1 MVKMPYN
8 ISYVNLLQLRNM
20 PEVITKLIIITI
32 YFNYYFVH
40 LGYLNFLY
48 SVITSLS
55 NQYAGKNTAN
65 K

>member
-1 MVKMPYN
+1 MVQMSFN

-40 LGYLNFLY
+40 LGYLHFLY

-55 NQYAGKNTAN
+55 NQYAGKNIAN

>member
-32 YFNYYFVH
+32 YFDYYFEH
-40 LGYLNFLY
+40 LGYYHFLY
-48 SVITSLS
+48 SVITPLS